1 MHTWGRRLRIT
12 AALISLFVVLLST
25 AGCERTAVADNDSN
39 APQTVRGRLKIAKGL
54 HSLRVGDRYA
64 YRDVTQTLFFNDKPW
79 APADDPKLADRIG
92 WCDTSPNPDLELL
105 RCFGDATE
113 DYATTY
119 LIRVRNDQPEVK
131 KIDENGSLWIDADG
145 RWLLFGKSFYNV
157 DTDETIPVKGMPF
170 VDDPMGSRP
179 IQYVLGVS
187 PDKRTVIGAYDLAV
201 SDQDKDPMGKLW
213 VIDTVSGKSEIRL
226 VSLKKYPWLR
236 DHEDPRDD
244 VIPPPATATK
254 FAWKRGADGK
264 DVLVVPE
271 LGPEFNRMVAK

>member
-1 MHTWGRRLRIT
+1 MWRRRLRIT
-12 AALISLFVVLLST
+12 ATLLSLIVVLLGS
-25 AGCERTAVADNDSN
+25 AACERTAVADNDPN

-54 HSLRVGDRYA
+54 HSLRLGDRYA
-64 YRDVTQTLFFNDKPW
+64 YRDVTQTLYFNDKPW
-79 APADDPKLADRIG
+79 TPADDPKLADRIG

-119 LIRVRNDQPEVK
+119 IIRVRNDQPEVK
-131 KIDENGSLWIDADG
+131 KIDENGSLWIDSDG

-187 PDKRTVIGAYDLAV
+187 PDKKTVIGSYDLAV
-201 SDQDKDPMGKLW
+201 SDQDKDPMVKLW
-213 VIDTVSGKSEIRL
+213 LIDTVSGKSEIRL
-226 VSLKKYPWLR
+226 VSLNKYPWLR
-236 DHEDPRDD
+236 DHENPRDN

-254 FAWKRGADGK
+254 FVWKRGADGR
-264 DVLVVPE
+264 DVVVVPE
-271 LGPEFNRMVAK
+271 LGPEFKRRIAK